1 LKTPNP
7 LVSGGKTLAHK
18 PTFATDMGFPRNFS
32 NKFEN
37 SPRTKKRS
45 VALYPAAGPAAA
57 ILSTSLQTN
66 TEAFFGKNHRFK

>member
-45 VALYPAAGPAAA
+45 VALYPAADHAA

-66 TEAFFGKNHRFK
+66 TEAFLGKNHRFK